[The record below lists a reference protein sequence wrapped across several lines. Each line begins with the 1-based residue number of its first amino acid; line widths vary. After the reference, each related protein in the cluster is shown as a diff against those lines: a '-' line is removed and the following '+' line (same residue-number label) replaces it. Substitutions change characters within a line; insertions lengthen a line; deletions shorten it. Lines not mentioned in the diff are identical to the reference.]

1 MKRLIFFCL
10 TLFLIFISLPASAQQ
25 KQKFSVANF
34 EYNPF
39 DMAAQSAKLDGSG
52 NRYAIIKVSST
63 NPDDDLKEYTFNFG
77 NLRSFVEEHDNE
89 LWVYVQKNAKTVTI
103 SHPGYTTIQRYDLKT
118 TIESGKTYAMT
129 LSTKGRVIY
138 TQMVQFNVNPNN
150 SGAVVTIKSS
160 KPNAQDEVIGTIDA
174 TGSIAKSLEFGT
186 YTYKVMAANY
196 YTSEGRF
203 TLNDR
208 SKTHIENISLRT
220 NYAEITLQVN
230 DDAEIWVNGENK
242 ATRMWKGKLKSG
254 DYQVECRKVNHETTS
269 QSITVVDN
277 VNATINLKAPLAYTG
292 TLAITS
298 NPLGASILID
308 GKDFG
313 VTPKNVND
321 IQAGIH
327 SLLLK
332 LKDYAD
338 YSQSFDIKR
347 DETTNV
353 DVALER
359 TKKAKKIKPV
369 EGENKEVKS
378 TSNSLIK
385 ENGVY
390 FQAFGQAGTM
400 TGFGGA
406 IGGYFKNFNVE
417 AFIVKP
423 LGSETFYINSYVGSY
438 NYKTVDTSGL
448 FLGGK
453 VGYGIN
459 VAKKFRITPQ
469 IGAGSLKMSDLSNVL
484 SATIGIQVEYFISSN
499 FGISLNPEANFAV
512 KKDDNFEQV
521 SALSSKMKGWGNGF
535 NARLGLFVCF

>member
-174 TGSIAKSLEFGT
+174 TGSIAKSLEYGT

-208 SKTHIENISLRT
+208 STTHIENISLRT
-220 NYAEITLQVN
+220 NYAEITLQVS
-230 DDAEIWVNGENK
+230 DDAEIWVNGEKK

-254 DYQVECRKVNHETTS
+254 DYQVECRKANHETTS

-298 NPLGASILID
+298 NPLGASIIID

-321 IQAGIH
+321 IQAGTH

-347 DETTNV
+347 DETTSV
-353 DVALER
+353 DVVLDR
-359 TKKAKKIKPV
+359 TKKAKKVKVKKEKPLTYIV
-369 EGENKEVKS
+369 ENHFYI
-378 TSNSLIK
+378 N
-385 ENGVY
+385 
-390 FQAFGQAGTM
+390 AFGQAGTM
-400 TGFGGA
+400 MGFGGA
-406 IGGYFKNFNVE
+406 IGGYFKNFNLE
-417 AFIVKP
+417 AFILKP
-423 LGSETFYINSYVGSY
+423 LGSETFYLNHAIGEEYERMDV
-438 NYKTVDTSGL
+438 SGL
-448 FLGGK
+448 YIGGK
-453 VGYGIN
+453 AGYGI
-459 VAKKFRITPQ
+459 ALSKRCRITPQ
-469 IGAGSLKMSDLSNVL
+469 LGLGSLQMSDLSNVV
-484 SATIGIQVEYFISSN
+484 SATAGARIEYFITRN
-499 FGISLNPEANFAV
+499 ICVSLAPEANFAV
-512 KKDDNFEQV
+512 KKDDNYEQA
-521 SALSSKMKGWGNGF
+521 SSLSSKIKGWANGV
-535 NARLGLFVCF
+535 NAKIGINVCF